1 MRLSCP
7 FLSSTFNVVPS
18 LVQPPKWFYPQK
30 VHHDCLHGTDKFM
43 HARKDLH
50 NQPILTDLTLLI
62 DGSCFQDAT
71 GSHAGYGI
79 VQLNNDQNFVTI
91 RSCHDQLAQPCS
103 AQLAEIKA
111 LTAACRLAKGKSQ
124 NVYTDSAYA
133 YGVYHIHANIWK
145 QRGFRRAGSTPATHG
160 EAIVDLWE
168 AMFLPKA
175 LAIIKCPAHQMTD
188 SLVARDNNL
197 ADS

>member
-7 FLSSTFNVVPS
+7 LLSSTFNVVPS
-18 LVQPPKWFYPQK
+18 LIQPPKWFYPQK
-30 VHHDCLHGTDKFM
+30 VHHDGLHGTDKFM
-43 HARKDLH
+43 HTRKDLH
-50 NQPILTDLTLLI
+50 NQPILTDLTLLV

-79 VQLNNDQNFVTI
+79 VQLNNDQNFVTV
-91 RSCHDQLAQPCS
+91 RSCHNQFAQSCS

-111 LTAACRLAKGKSQ
+111 LTAAYRLAKGKSL
-124 NVYTDSAYA
+124 NAYTDSAYA
-133 YGVYHIHANIWK
+133 YGVCHIHANIWK
-145 QRGFRRAGSTPATHG
+145 QRGFRGADGTPATHE

-168 AMFLPKA
+168 AVLLPEA
-175 LAIIKCPAHQMTD
+175 LAIIRCPAHQKTD